1 MFSYLWLYFVGFI
14 SIYKPYKI
22 REGFVGTRRVPTI
35 ETGHNLRPVSSLR
48 EKFGQK
54 K

>member
-22 REGFVGTRRVPTI
+22 REGFVGTRPYNRNRSQIAT
-35 ETGHNLRPVSSLR
+35 S
-48 EKFGQK
+48 
-54 K
+54 